1 MYIQSE
7 KFITTVSNCLKEH
20 IPVLH
25 SDSCAGSCSSK
36 PLYIT
41 AVVDVRCWYPNL
53 MAEEYIKSVTVTVE
67 HNMNK
72 SSRHRTR
79 VLLCSRIKVC
89 RQIAL
94 PCFSSNRGIRQVADT
109 SNRCGQRKSTCH
121 SVLLLSYLIFSFYD
135 LNPTMRGTELLE
147 LYLFYLFPYS
157 TETSFTVFFFS
168 SHIWPF
174 VR

>member
-1 MYIQSE
+1 M
-7 KFITTVSNCLKEH
+7 
-20 IPVLH
+20 
-25 SDSCAGSCSSK
+25 K

-53 MAEEYIKSVTVTVE
+53 MAEEYIKSVTVE
-67 HNMNK
+67 QNMNK
-72 SSRHRTR
+72 NSRHRTR

-94 PCFSSNRGIRQVADT
+94 SCFSSNCGIRQVTDT
-109 SNRCGQRKSTCH
+109 SNRCRQRKSICH

-135 LNPTMRGTELLE
+135 LNPTVRGTELFE
-147 LYLFYLFPYS
+147 LYLFYLFPIAQRPHLL
-157 TETSFTVFFFS
+157 FFFP

-174 VR
+174 LR